1 VSTPTHPRG
10 TGRRA
15 GDEEGSAVL
24 EFALVSVVLLAILY
38 GIITF
43 GIILAVEHSLTN
55 AAAEGARA
63 AVGAPDGEEPSISAT
78 ATRSAIGWL
87 EGWVEPAD
95 VTSAVEGCA
104 HDATE
109 RCVRVRIDYPYGSR
123 PVLPPFPLVGL
134 LAPDV
139 IRTEA
144 VATVG

>member
-1 VSTPTHPRG
+1 MDTTTIAEHRSTEDG
-10 TGRRA
+10 A
-15 GDEEGSAVL
+15 AVL
-24 EFALVSVVLLAILY
+24 EFAIVSVALLAILY

-43 GIILAVEHSLTN
+43 GIILAVEQTLTH

-63 AVGAPDGEEPSISAT
+63 AVGAPAGEEPTASAT
-78 ATRSAIGWL
+78 ATRAAIGWL
-87 EGWVEPAD
+87 DGWVQPGD
-95 VTSAVEGCA
+95 VSSAVASCT

-109 RCVRVRIDYPYGSR
+109 TCVEVRIDYPYGAR

-139 IRTEA
+139 IRTAA